1 MQVRNHDIGV
11 CSWSLRPT
19 GTADLLA
26 KLRTLQVDHVQLALA
41 PLLALDDN
49 TRESELRL
57 LRDSG
62 IQITAG
68 MINFPGEDYST
79 LISIHRTGG
88 IVPDATWPQR
98 KDLALRA
105 GRLAA
110 EMRLTGLSLHAGFI
124 PQSND
129 PTYGPALNRICEIA
143 EPLAPLG
150 VHLLLETGQE
160 RASELLQFLNDLRC
174 HNVACNFDPA
184 NLLMY
189 GAGDPVDSVAT
200 LGRHIKHVHL
210 KDAEISDQPGTTWG
224 REVEFGRGQVPMQQ
238 ILDALDD
245 NGYAGALVIER
256 EFEPTLASI
265 RQAIELVQSL

>member
-1 MQVRNHDIGV
+1 MNVRGHDIGV

-26 KLRTLQVDHVQLALA
+26 KLRSLSIEHTHLALA
-41 PLLALDDN
+41 PLLSLDDAA
-49 TRESELRL
+49 RESELRS
-57 LRDSG
+57 LRESG
-62 IQITAG
+62 IKLTAG
-68 MINFPGEDYST
+68 MISFPGEDYAT
-79 LISIHRTGG
+79 LTSIHRTGG
-88 IVPDATWPQR
+88 IIPDATWPPR
-98 KDLALRA
+98 KDLTLRA

-110 EMRLTGLSLHAGFI
+110 DLGLQFLSFHAGFL

-129 PTYGPALNRICEIA
+129 PAYVRALTRTCEIA

-150 VHLLLETGQE
+150 VYLLLETGQE

-174 HNVACNFDPA
+174 QNVACNFDPA

-189 GAGDPVDSVAT
+189 GAGDPLESVNT
-200 LGRHIKHVHL
+200 LDRHIKHVHL

-224 REVEFGRGQVPMQQ
+224 HEVEFGHGQVPMQQ

-245 NGYAGALVIER
+245 TGYTGPLVIER
-256 EFEPTLASI
+256 EYDPTLASI
-265 RQAIELVQSL
+265 REAIELVQSL

>member
-1 MQVRNHDIGV
+1 MQVRNHDIGL

-26 KLRTLQVDHVQLALA
+26 KLRSLKIDHVHLALA
-41 PLLALDDN
+41 PLLLLDDN
-49 TRESELRL
+49 ARESELRS
-57 LRDSG
+57 LRESG

-68 MINFPGEDYST
+68 QIGFPGEDYST
-79 LISIHRTGG
+79 LTSIHRTGG
-88 IVPDATWPQR
+88 IVPDATWQER

-110 EMRLTGLSLHAGFI
+110 SLSLTGISLHAGFL

-129 PTYGPALNRICEIA
+129 PVYARALSRICEIA

-150 VHLLLETGQE
+150 VYLLLETGQE

-238 ILDALDD
+238 VLDALDD
-245 NGYAGALVIER
+245 TGYTGPLVIER

-265 RQAIELVQSL
+265 KEAIELVQSL